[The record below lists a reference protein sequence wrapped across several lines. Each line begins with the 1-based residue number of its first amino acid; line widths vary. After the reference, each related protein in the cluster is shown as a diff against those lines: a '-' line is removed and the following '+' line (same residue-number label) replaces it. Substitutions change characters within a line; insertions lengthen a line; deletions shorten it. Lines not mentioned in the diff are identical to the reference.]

1 MQSNYFIVM
10 NIYVVE
16 SLKQKAGSGKIKRR
30 DERYNICDNAVL
42 GRYLFSD
49 VMKCALGKYYVFYFK
64 V

>member
-1 MQSNYFIVM
+1 M